1 MLTLTG
7 PGKLFLDRWKCSG
20 RATAS
25 EFSKGVYCHGPDIHR
40 TMVDY
45 STMTK
50 EEARQIALRFL
61 IERESKSGIELAL
74 LDDQTLERDFC
85 WVFFYNS
92 QRYLESRDFRDMLA
106 GNAPIVVTKIDGRI
120 HVTGTGQPLEQ
131 YLQKF

>member
-1 MLTLTG
+1 
-7 PGKLFLDRWKCSG
+7 
-20 RATAS
+20 
-25 EFSKGVYCHGPDIHR
+25 
-40 TMVDY
+40 MVDY

-131 YLQKF
+131 YLQKFESTK